1 MLKRIIE
8 CVKRNVITYINNFI
22 AYRLIQYTFFFRVVP
37 MQDLKGAVSLCI
49 TELKEGE
56 ILEVGYEMVT
66 KALENSTLRIKFMV
80 TIFNYE

>member
-1 MLKRIIE
+1 MLSRTSIILLH
-8 CVKRNVITYINNFI
+8 I
-22 AYRLIQYTFFFRVVP
+22 ASYSILFFFRVVP
-37 MQDLKGAVSLCI
+37 MQDLKGSVSLRI

-56 ILEVGYEMVT
+56 EVGYEMVT

>member
-1 MLKRIIE
+1 
-8 CVKRNVITYINNFI
+8 
-22 AYRLIQYTFFFRVVP
+22 
-37 MQDLKGAVSLCI
+37 MQDLKGSVSLRI

-56 ILEVGYEMVT
+56 EVGYEMVT